1 MFHIDKTVPLWYSLE
16 WIGLKQLLLR
26 NRGVG
31 LLLIILIKI
40 EALIFGYRLIPVLVT
55 ISLMIQL
62 VQIKLIQPSHHQH
75 PRVYS

>member
-62 VQIKLIQPSHHQH
+62 VQIK
-75 PRVYS
+75 